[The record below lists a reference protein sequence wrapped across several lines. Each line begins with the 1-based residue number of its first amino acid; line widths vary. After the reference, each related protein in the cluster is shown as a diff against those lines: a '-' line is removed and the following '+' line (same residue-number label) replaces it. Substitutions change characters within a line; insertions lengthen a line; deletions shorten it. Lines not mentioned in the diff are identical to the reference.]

1 MPKACRKQ
9 NTINPHASRLGND
22 NPPYRSDKE
31 LLAWFMKQLRDN
43 PALWN
48 GLDADTANDAQVE
61 VTGRSSKPSRSQS
74 GASGAK
80 YVARTIRK
88 HAGCR
93 PTAAM
98 CGSNRNHRAGRGAG
112 KPQGSVWDLY
122 AAVDEQN
129 TLVERALPLGSDM
142 LLARDTVEQLVI
154 QSGRQTQVRSC
165 MACSGA
171 RAVDAYLCR
180 DTHAGIGC
188 ATSPN
193 ARCNTDGPNRGW
205 HGARQPHAAVWGGPY
220 SSAGGGGEG
229 EPAFVEREQPSAF
242 RCSSSSQPAADVRC
256 GPGVGNG
263 PQHGGSW

>member
-1 MPKACRKQ
+1 MASEGRHKYMPKACRKQ

-154 QSGRQTQVRSC
+154 QSGRQTQVRTLH
-165 MACSGA
+165 G
-171 RAVDAYLCR
+171 LL
-180 DTHAGIGC
+180 GC
-188 ATSPN
+188 P
-193 ARCNTDGPNRGW
+193 
-205 HGARQPHAAVWGGPY
+205 
-220 SSAGGGGEG
+220 SSRRL
-229 EPAFVEREQPSAF
+229 PVP
-242 RCSSSSQPAADVRC
+242 
-256 GPGVGNG
+256 
-263 PQHGGSW
+263 